1 MRTTTSPARGASRS
15 SSSTWSGLP
24 CSNSTDAC
32 MEAPPVDLA
41 RVPDP
46 RIQVAV
52 EKIDGQV
59 DDHEEH
65 RDEEARALRHRI
77 VPLVDGPE
85 HEPTDSGEREHLL
98 DDDRA
103 AEQDACLQS
112 GDGDDG
118 DQRVAEP
125 MLEDHEPT

>member
-24 CSNSTDAC
+24 CSKSTDAR

-65 RDEEARALRHRI
+65 GDEKDRALRHRI

-85 HEPTDSGEREHLL
+85 HEPPGARKGEHLL
-98 DDDRA
+98 DHDPA
-103 AEQDACLQS
+103 AAPDAC
-112 GDGDDG
+112 
-118 DQRVAEP
+118 
-125 MLEDHEPT
+125 